1 MHGSGLDIG
10 PYCPNGST
18 QKCVMPLIAALS
30 VAVGD
35 LATKRLDGIQDSRR
49 CDQCQSINL
58 YKAGPDQAD
67 RVRLSE
73 SVRPRR
79 DA

>member
-1 MHGSGLDIG
+1 MHSGLDIG
-10 PYCPNGST
+10 PYCTDGST